1 MWKLLGILV
10 YAFTIYDVVRSRFSN
25 QTDKLTW
32 ILIVLLVP
40 FLGTIL
46 WFAMGRNKRL

>member
-1 MWKLLGILV
+1 MWKALGLLV
-10 YAFTIYDVVRSRFSN
+10 YAFTIYDVVRSRFAN
-25 QTDKLTW
+25 QTDKLIW

-46 WFAMGRNKRL
+46 WFAIGRNRFL

>member
-1 MWKLLGILV
+1 MWKALGLLV
-10 YAFTIYDVVRSRFSN
+10 YAFTIYDVVRTRFAN
-25 QTDKLTW
+25 QTDKLIW

-46 WFAMGRNKRL
+46 WFAIGRNRLL

>member
-10 YAFTIYDVVRSRFSN
+10 YAFTIYDVVRSRFAN
-25 QTDKLTW
+25 QTDKLIW

-40 FLGTIL
+40 FLGTVL

>member
-10 YAFTIYDVVRSRFSN
+10 YAFTIYDVVRSRFAN
-25 QTDKLTW
+25 QTDKLIW

-46 WFAMGRNKRL
+46 WFAIGRDKRL